1 MTEEARA
8 SQPACQSVAA
18 RRSRRCHSA
27 MPVLTACVLGIREAM
42 FTAHGRDVWL
52 CDTHGEIDA

>member
-8 SQPACQSVAA
+8 SLPTVRAWQRGDPDAA
-18 RRSRRCHSA
+18 TPPC
-27 MPVLTACVLGIREAM
+27 PCCGVLLGIREAM